1 MFYTKHL
8 NHQVLELKRFNQMPR
23 KKKTNGDQPIGIGL
37 TTKQMK
43 RKKPIGNTYLL
54 DIEPITDNQKKLFD
68 SYAEGKHLVAYGTAG
83 TGKTFISLY
92 NALADVLDETTPYE
106 RIYLVRSLVSTR
118 EIGFLPGDH
127 EDKADIYQ
135 IPYKNMVKYM
145 FQMPTDADFEML
157 YGNLKAQESI
167 KFWSTSF
174 IRGTTL
180 DNAIVIV
187 DEFQNL
193 NFHEL
198 DSIITRI
205 GENSRIIFCGD
216 ASQSDLV
223 KTNDRNGIHDFL
235 NILRKMPSF
244 DIIEFGIDDI
254 VRSGLVKEYII
265 AKLEV
270 GL

>member
-1 MFYTKHL
+1 
-8 NHQVLELKRFNQMPR
+8 MPR
-23 KKKTNGDQPIGIGL
+23 KKKTNGDNPIGIGL

-43 RKKPIGNTYLL
+43 RKKPISNTYLL

-68 SYAEGKHLVAYGTAG
+68 SYSEGKHLVAYGTAG

-92 NALADVLDETTPYE
+92 NAISDILDESTPYE
-106 RIYLVRSLVSTR
+106 KIYLVRSLVSTR

-145 FQMPTDADFEML
+145 FQMPSDADFEML
-157 YGNLKAQESI
+157 YGNLKAQDSI

-180 DNAIVIV
+180 DNAIIIV

-198 DSIITRI
+198 DSIITRV
-205 GENSRIIFCGD
+205 GENSKIIFCGD
-216 ASQSDLV
+216 ASQTDLV

-265 AKLEV
+265 AKLDI

>member
-1 MFYTKHL
+1 
-8 NHQVLELKRFNQMPR
+8 MPR

-68 SYAEGKHLVAYGTAG
+68 SYAEDKHLVAYGTAG
-83 TGKTFISLY
+83 TGKTFITLY

-157 YGNLKAQESI
+157 YGNLKAQETI

-180 DNAIVIV
+180 DNAIIIV

-198 DSIITRI
+198 DSIITRV
-205 GENSRIIFCGD
+205 GENSRIVFCGD

-265 AKLEV
+265 AKLDT

>member
-1 MFYTKHL
+1 
-8 NHQVLELKRFNQMPR
+8 MPR
-23 KKKTNGDQPIGIGL
+23 KKKTSGDQPIGIGL

-68 SYAEGKHLVAYGTAG
+68 SYAQGKHLVAYGTAG

-157 YGNLKAQESI
+157 YGNLKAQETI

-180 DNAIVIV
+180 DNAIIIV

-198 DSIITRI
+198 DSIITRV

-244 DIIEFGIDDI
+244 DIIEYGIDDI

-265 AKLEV
+265 SKLEV